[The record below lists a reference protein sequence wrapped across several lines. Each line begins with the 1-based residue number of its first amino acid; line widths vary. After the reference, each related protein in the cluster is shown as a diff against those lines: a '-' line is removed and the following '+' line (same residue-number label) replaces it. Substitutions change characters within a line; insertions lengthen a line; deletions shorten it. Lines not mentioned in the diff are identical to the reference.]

1 MPRGI
6 FWYAVSFSGESGLRE
21 VGLCGIHPL
30 TRRYNAGMILKPYGQ
45 LFCYHST
52 NCSYHLKALIV
63 EKKIFYSWQSD
74 LPNKSNRG
82 FISDALEKAIKQ
94 LKADDSFAMTPFL
107 DRDTQD
113 ELGSPDIV
121 HTIFNKIEGSDV
133 FVCDISFINSGL
145 KGTTRLVPN
154 PNVILELGYAIGTLG
169 WKKIILVMNTHFGGA
184 EHLPFDLRGRRVLT
198 YHLDP
203 ESVNKAE
210 VRNKVSSIFTES
222 IKGILNH
229 FASPE
234 LTRNTP
240 SDTMRNNEPE
250 LEDEYESRVGAML
263 DTISSL
269 PYLED
274 RSKALSGA
282 VEKLIDKGDL
292 DNAYRFAEEI
302 PYLEDK
308 SKALSRI
315 AEMSISQN
323 KFSLAQKVAK
333 QIPYLEDKN
342 KMLAKVA
349 SAIAL

>member
-1 MPRGI
+1 M
-6 FWYAVSFSGESGLRE
+6 
-21 VGLCGIHPL
+21 
-30 TRRYNAGMILKPYGQ
+30 
-45 LFCYHST
+45 
-52 NCSYHLKALIV
+52 

-82 FISDALEKAIKQ
+82 FISDALDKAIKQ

-133 FVCDISFINSGL
+133 FVCDISFINNDL
-145 KGTTRLVPN
+145 KGATRLVPN

-169 WKKIILVMNTHFGGA
+169 WKKIILVMNTHFGGT
-184 EHLPFDLRGRRVLT
+184 EYLPFDLRGRRVLT

-210 VRNKVSSIFTES
+210 VRNKVSTIFTES

-234 LTRNTP
+234 LVPRNAP
-240 SDTMRNNEPE
+240 SYTMKSNESE
-250 LEDEYESRVGAML
+250 LQDGYESRVGVML

-282 VEKLIDKGDL
+282 VEKLINKGDL
-292 DNAYRFAEEI
+292 DNAYRFAKQI

-308 SKALSRI
+308 SKALLRI

-323 KFSLAQKVAK
+323 KFGLAQKVAK

-342 KMLAKVA
+342 KILAKVA